1 MSDEQPVRGVQENET
16 EAFARPERSAPRR
29 RPIDLNFV
37 LGIAIGTITFLAGI
51 VILTGLYFP
60 PAAPEVRY
68 TCAVVLLLL
77 SIYRM
82 SVTIIRR
89 RSHENAPEA

>member
-1 MSDEQPVRGVQENET
+1 MPDEQPVSGVQENEA
-16 EAFARPERSAPRR
+16 EAFARPERSPSRR
-29 RPIDLNFV
+29 RAIDLNFV
-37 LGIAIGTITFLAGI
+37 LGLAIGAVTFLAGI
-51 VILTGLYFP
+51 VILSGLYFP